1 MSDSKYA
8 HSQFWRIVVIL
19 SFIAIVI
26 EYAETMLFPA
36 IPDIIRDFK
45 SNYSSSSWV
54 LSGYLITA
62 AVMAPLVGKLSD
74 IYGKKKVLSVIM
86 TIFAASIAIAG
97 FSSNMAILIA
107 VRIVQGIGL
116 SMFIMALSIMQSSVP
131 KEKYALA
138 NGILASTY
146 FSGSSIGLVLGGS
159 IIHYFEW
166 RTIFFSLIPIVIV
179 LLIIVIRFLHVKENE
194 ELQERAYSISDKNNK
209 KSKNEKEIEE
219 KKKEEENNNNNS
231 SKSNNYFINS
241 PNVKNTFFKS
251 LDIRGVVALA
261 VTITLFLTTLTYME
275 NDYAENES
283 AAGDDNLILII
294 GLLGSAVVSLILFI
308 VAEKKATSPIVDLK
322 LIVNKTIFPILIM
335 FLLLGFTMFMIYQTV
350 PILVTAPIPLG
361 FGGSAITS
369 SFVLLPFTLVFLVL
383 SPIVGIMVG
392 KFGNIKLFIAGSVI
406 SAVGY
411 FSIFLFHST
420 ELEVSVSLAIVST
433 GLALL
438 NTIGMNIVMLST
450 PKQFGGITIGMV
462 QVLMFIGMS
471 IGPVVAG
478 MYMQR
483 YQESSVVDAISTSF
497 PSSEAYDLIFLTAST
512 ASLSFVVLAI
522 ILKRENP
529 SSIAGPIDNQ

>member
-1 MSDSKYA
+1 VENN
-8 HSQFWRIVVIL
+8 I
-19 SFIAIVI
+19 
-26 EYAETMLFPA
+26 
-36 IPDIIRDFK
+36 
-45 SNYSSSSWV
+45 
-54 LSGYLITA
+54 
-62 AVMAPLVGKLSD
+62 
-74 IYGKKKVLSVIM
+74 
-86 TIFAASIAIAG
+86 
-97 FSSNMAILIA
+97 
-107 VRIVQGIGL
+107 
-116 SMFIMALSIMQSSVP
+116 
-131 KEKYALA
+131 
-138 NGILASTY
+138 
-146 FSGSSIGLVLGGS
+146 
-159 IIHYFEW
+159 
-166 RTIFFSLIPIVIV
+166 FSLIPIVIV

-194 ELQERAYSISDKNNK
+194 ELQERAYSISGKNNK

-219 KKKEEENNNNNS
+219 KKKNNNNNS
-231 SKSNNYFINS
+231 SRSNNYFINS
-241 PNVKNTFFKS
+241 PNVKNAFFKS

-261 VTITLFLTTLTYME
+261 VTITLFLNTLTYME
-275 NDYAENES
+275 NDDAEKES

-383 SPIVGIMVG
+383 SPTVGIMVG

-406 SAVGY
+406 SAIGY
-411 FSIFLFHST
+411 FSIFIFHST

-471 IGPVVAG
+471 IGPVVGG

-497 PSSEAYDLIFLTAST
+497 PSPVAYDLIFLTAST

-529 SSIAGPIDNQ
+529 SSIADPIRTQ

>member
-1 MSDSKYA
+1 M
-8 HSQFWRIVVIL
+8 
-19 SFIAIVI
+19 
-26 EYAETMLFPA
+26 
-36 IPDIIRDFK
+36 
-45 SNYSSSSWV
+45 
-54 LSGYLITA
+54 
-62 AVMAPLVGKLSD
+62 
-74 IYGKKKVLSVIM
+74 
-86 TIFAASIAIAG
+86 
-97 FSSNMAILIA
+97 
-107 VRIVQGIGL
+107 
-116 SMFIMALSIMQSSVP
+116 
-131 KEKYALA
+131 
-138 NGILASTY
+138 
-146 FSGSSIGLVLGGS
+146 
-159 IIHYFEW
+159 
-166 RTIFFSLIPIVIV
+166 
-179 LLIIVIRFLHVKENE
+179 
-194 ELQERAYSISDKNNK
+194 
-209 KSKNEKEIEE
+209 
-219 KKKEEENNNNNS
+219 
-231 SKSNNYFINS
+231 
-241 PNVKNTFFKS
+241 
-251 LDIRGVVALA
+251 ALA

-275 NDYAENES
+275 NADAEKES
-283 AAGDDNLILII
+283 AAGGNDNLILII
-294 GLLGSAVVSLILFI
+294 GLMGSAVVSLILFI

-383 SPIVGIMVG
+383 SPTVGIMVG

-420 ELEVSVSLAIVST
+420 ELEVSVSLAIIST

-471 IGPVVAG
+471 IGPVVGG

-483 YQESSVVDAISTSF
+483 YQESSIVDAISTSF
-497 PSSEAYDLIFLTAST
+497 PSPVAYDLIFLTAST

-529 SSIAGPIDNQ
+529 SSIADPIRTQ